1 LVLDLKVNLNK
12 IFLLE
17 NINFTILQNMIVENL
32 KNTLI
37 LDLSNGENF
46 IFENIEILNS
56 INVLLIN

>member
-1 LVLDLKVNLNK
+1 MVLDLKVNLNK